1 MSGQARRATATSAH
15 RQGRLLEGASHGR
28 LSGELMLVVTV
39 LLWSFG
45 YTASRYGLT
54 HGFEPLSFAAPRWA
68 IGAVVFIGVVLW
80 RERSLRVERRDLP
93 RFAVAILAGV
103 LINQAAYN
111 YATSF
116 ATAALVALVF
126 GTLPVFASII
136 AQATGHA
143 TLSRKH
149 WLATCISFGGVGLV
163 AVGSGGE
170 IKGDLGG
177 ILLALGAVASFAA
190 YSVTVAP
197 LMQRYSPLRVSAV
210 VCGGGAPLLALV
222 ALPNLIATDWG
233 SITGLAWA
241 SWAYIVSMFV
251 VTTIL
256 WFTAIS
262 RVGAPHATLWANM
275 QPFLG
280 AVFAVLVLDD
290 HLGPIQIAGAAVIGV
305 SIVVA
310 SLRRSSPGEIAARP
324 D

>member
-1 MSGQARRATATSAH
+1 MSQPARRAAATSAH
-15 RQGRLLEGASHGR
+15 VETRLLEAAGRGR
-28 LSGELMLVVTV
+28 LSGEVMLVITV

-68 IGAVVFIGVVLW
+68 VGAVVFIAVVLW
-80 RERSLRVERRDLP
+80 RERSLRIERRDVP
-93 RFAVAILAGV
+93 RFAVAIVAGV

-136 AQATGHA
+136 AQVTGHA
-143 TLSRKH
+143 SLSRKH

-163 AVGSGGE
+163 AIGSGGE

-222 ALPNLIATDWG
+222 ALPNLLATDWG
-233 SITGLAWA
+233 SINGLAWA

-290 HLGPIQIAGAAVIGV
+290 HLGPIQIAGAAVIAV

-310 SLRRSSPGEIAARP
+310 SLRRSSHGPVAARP